1 VQKADEPILTIY
13 TIFCARSCLLAVAMI
28 PALNIFCDDCSIK
41 ICSGVIFLIVIDSVI
56 R

>member
-28 PALNIFCDDCSIK
+28 PALNFFCDDCSITF
-41 ICSGVIFLIVIDSVI
+41 VVALFFNRD
-56 R
+56 